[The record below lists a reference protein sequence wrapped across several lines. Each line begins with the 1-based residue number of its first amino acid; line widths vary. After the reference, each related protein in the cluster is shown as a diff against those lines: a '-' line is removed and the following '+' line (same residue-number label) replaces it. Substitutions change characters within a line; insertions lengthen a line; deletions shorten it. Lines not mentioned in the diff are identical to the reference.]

1 MDTSAL
7 ETAIANMLALTIGCF
22 ALYRFTA
29 KWRRQ
34 RSMKKLAYEL
44 DCDYKPKD
52 DSLLDQY
59 DKFLTI
65 QVGHQPRVTN
75 VLSRQDGDI
84 SVCIFDITYLVQE
97 RLKNALKG
105 PVRRRT
111 TFALTHPGMTLPHFY
126 IRPET
131 TVDKIRARFQGTIDA
146 FGQFKEGLHAVTGK
160 RLKELDDHLN
170 RPPNIKDWFN
180 RDEIE
185 LPHNK
190 QFSDAHWIKGHD
202 SEATEN
208 FLSDPILTRIEAESN
223 LIWEG
228 FDTMFLLS
236 GTQDSISPKEIAHYL
251 GVAREFINTA
261 LASSKSNAA

>member
-1 MDTSAL
+1 MDTSTL
-7 ETAIANMLALTIGCF
+7 ETAIANLLALTIGCF
-22 ALYRFTA
+22 VLYRFTA

-34 RSMKKLAYEL
+34 RSMRKLAYEL
-44 DCDYKPKD
+44 DCNYTPND
-52 DSLLDQY
+52 DTLLDLY
-59 DKFLTI
+59 NKFFTI

-75 VLSRQDGDI
+75 VLSRQDGDV

-97 RLKNALKG
+97 RFKNAIKG
-105 PVRRRT
+105 PLRRRT
-111 TFALTHPGMTLPHFY
+111 AFALTHPAMTLPHFY

-131 TVDKIRARFQGTIDA
+131 NVDKVRETFQGTIDA
-146 FGQFKEGLHAVTGK
+146 FNQFKEGLHTVTGK

-170 RPPNIKDWFN
+170 QPPDVNDWFN

-185 LPHNK
+185 LIHNR

-202 SEATEN
+202 REATEN
-208 FLSDPILTRIEAESN
+208 FLSGPVMTRIEAESN

-236 GTQDSISPKEIAHYL
+236 GTQDNISSKEIAHYL
-251 GVAREFINTA
+251 GVAREFVNTA
-261 LASSKSNAA
+261 LASSKKNSA